1 MVTSQE
7 MPIYHPNS
15 QEELAGL
22 RPQER
27 IKPAVA
33 DDVSTMDDTGLSGK
47 LPSNAIPK
55 FEHLDKFQRPNA
67 KRDREGNEDQQQGFN
82 SQTKSSKK
90 QVTKDEAADFY
101 RATPRTLSATV
112 FPVIDWVARLLVK
125 VEQAARAGLFSF
137 IDLMIKIVA
146 DMDEELEELELSLD
160 DAFKQW
166 NDSFKPN
173 QTQKRKPPTV
183 SPIKPSY
190 IRQEFQVNRS
200 PHMWK
205 TDPKKPGILTFG
217 PFKTLNNKVTEI
229 LFKYQNNTVEA
240 KA

>member
-1 MVTSQE
+1 MVTNQE

-15 QEELAGL
+15 QDELAGM

-27 IKPAVA
+27 TKPAVSA
-33 DDVSTMDDTGLSGK
+33 DVSTMDDTGLSGK
-47 LPSNAIPK
+47 LPTNAIPK
-55 FEHLDKFQRPNA
+55 FEYLDKFEKPSAQ
-67 KRDREGNEDQQQGFN
+67 RDRESSDNQQQGFN
-82 SQTKSSKK
+82 SQGKSNKK

-101 RATPRTLSATV
+101 RATPRTLSSTL

-125 VEQAARAGLFSF
+125 VEQAARSGLFTF

-166 NDSFKPN
+166 NDSFKSN
-173 QTQKRKPPTV
+173 HAQKRKPPSI
-183 SPIKPSY
+183 SPIKPTY

-217 PFKTLNNKVTEI
+217 PFKMLNNKVVEI